1 MLKLALITEI
11 IAPYRIPVF
20 NAGAARPEIDLHVI
34 FLSENDPSLRQWRVY
49 KDEIKFHYSV
59 LPSWRQRLGRYNL
72 LVNQGVFSALNR
84 FSPDAVLC
92 GGYNYLASWE
102 AALWAK
108 AHGVPLLLW
117 TESTALDQRAG
128 HVPVEFMKARFLR
141 MCQACVVSG
150 KSSFRY
156 LQALGVAGEKIFTAP
171 NAVDN
176 DLFSKL
182 AADARRD
189 ESHVRARR
197 SLPSRYFL
205 YVGRLVKAK
214 GVLELLDAY
223 AQLDPEMR
231 RQIGLVFVGD
241 GAELEKM
248 QEAAARIAPGT
259 IQFSGF
265 VHREELPEYY
275 ALADALI
282 FPTHSDPWGLV
293 VNEALACSLPVIISE
308 VAGCAED
315 LVQDGWNGF
324 VLPPSDPAQLA
335 MAMARLAGDSGLR
348 LTMASNSKGK
358 IAAYSP
364 AAWAEGVVRAA
375 QFVCAK
381 KR

>member
-1 MLKLALITEI
+1 
-11 IAPYRIPVF
+11 
-20 NAGAARPEIDLHVI
+20 
-34 FLSENDPSLRQWRVY
+34 
-49 KDEIKFHYSV
+49 
-59 LPSWRQRLGRYNL
+59 
-72 LVNQGVFSALNR
+72 
-84 FSPDAVLC
+84 
-92 GGYNYLASWE
+92 
-102 AALWAK
+102 
-108 AHGVPLLLW
+108 
-117 TESTALDQRAG
+117 
-128 HVPVEFMKARFLR
+128 
-141 MCQACVVSG
+141 
-150 KSSFRY
+150 
-156 LQALGVAGEKIFTAP
+156 
-171 NAVDN
+171 
-176 DLFSKL
+176 
-182 AADARRD
+182 
-189 ESHVRARR
+189 
-197 SLPSRYFL
+197 
-205 YVGRLVKAK
+205 
-214 GVLELLDAY
+214 
-223 AQLDPEMR
+223 MR